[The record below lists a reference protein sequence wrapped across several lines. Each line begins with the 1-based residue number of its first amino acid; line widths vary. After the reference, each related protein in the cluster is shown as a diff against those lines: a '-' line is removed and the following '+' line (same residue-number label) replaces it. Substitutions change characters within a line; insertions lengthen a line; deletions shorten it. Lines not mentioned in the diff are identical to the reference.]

1 VGARL
6 RQPWTLARRE
16 CELWLAARLGFRDP
30 SRLAALFDH
39 DVTGVDLDSRLD
51 GRFLMPWE
59 HDEPARMGSHA
70 CVLPDRE
77 VQYPTAIHADAL
89 AYEGVG
95 RLSVAWTLI
104 LDPVVYAPCQG
115 LVLRHTALASIIHS
129 GESFHSSGEALSVLI
144 DELARHRLASP
155 RGLRIALGCYDDRA
169 LHEDVPRARERIGV
183 AQAGFLG

>member
-1 VGARL
+1 MGTRR

-39 DVTGVDLDSRLD
+39 DITGVDLDSRLD

-59 HDEPARMGSHA
+59 HDELARMGSHA

-77 VQYPTAIHADAL
+77 VQYPTAIHAHAL

-95 RLSVAWTLI
+95 QLAVAGTLI
-104 LDPVVYAPCQG
+104 LDPVVYAACQG
-115 LVLRHTALASIIHS
+115 LVLRHTALALIIHS
-129 GESFHSSGEALSVLI
+129 GESFHSSEALSVLI
-144 DELARHRLASP
+144 DELACHRLASL
-155 RGLRIALGCYDDRA
+155 RGLDVALGCYDDRA
-169 LHEDVPRARERIGV
+169 LNEDVPRVRERVGV